1 MTKGEVALFRIGI
14 DPSGVR
20 AKKVCDFINYW
31 TTTDLDL
38 ELAIRR
44 YCRLSEID
52 EVTLKQAFYWVKEK
66 AIANNDLIAQLFKS
80 MSCDEFIIVLT
91 NISIN

>member
-1 MTKGEVALFRIGI
+1 MTKGEIALFRIGV
-14 DPSGVR
+14 DPRGVR

-31 TTTDLDL
+31 TTTDIELDV
-38 ELAIRR
+38 AIRR
-44 YCRLSEID
+44 YCRLN
-52 EVTLKQAFYWVKEK
+52 EVDKTDLKQAFYWVKTK
-66 AIANNDLIAQLFKS
+66 AVANNDLVAHLFKS

>member
-1 MTKGEVALFRIGI
+1 MTKGEVALFRIGV
-14 DPSGVR
+14 DPTGVR
-20 AKKVCDFINYW
+20 AKKVCNFINYW

-66 AIANNDLIAQLFKS
+66 AIVNNDLIAQLFKS

>member
-1 MTKGEVALFRIGI
+1 MTKGEVALFRIGV
-14 DPSGVR
+14 DPTGVR
-20 AKKVCDFINYW
+20 AKKVCNFINYW

-38 ELAIRR
+38 KLAIRR

-66 AIANNDLIAQLFKS
+66 AIVNNDLIAQLFKS